1 MVEKKKS
8 KNLDISEEKSQS
20 SDDKIALVIMNFFI
34 DVFYSIFFI
43 VLAYMSFWIIVVLSV
58 LGFVVR
64 AVGSEQPD
72 ELKIFTLCFPIYEK
86 APLKGC
92 EKPLIKLAI
101 SFASQSQFILP
112 SMSEFNLGQ

>member
-1 MVEKKKS
+1 MVEKKKT
-8 KNLDISEEKSQS
+8 KNSDISAEKSQS
-20 SDDKIALVIMNFFI
+20 SDDKFALVIMNFFI

-72 ELKIFTLCFPIYEK
+72 ELKIFTSRLAEYISQCLNFSSNINK
-86 APLKGC
+86 
-92 EKPLIKLAI
+92 EKPFPFGKL
-101 SFASQSQFILP
+101 P
-112 SMSEFNLGQ
+112 D